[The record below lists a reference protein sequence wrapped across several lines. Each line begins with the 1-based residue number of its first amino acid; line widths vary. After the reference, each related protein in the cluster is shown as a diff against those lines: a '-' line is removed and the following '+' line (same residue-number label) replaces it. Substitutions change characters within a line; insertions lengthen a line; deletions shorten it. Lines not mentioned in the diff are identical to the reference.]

1 MPKNEFV
8 CDCNIIHED
17 KVKDTI
23 EKMPEST
30 ILNNVAEFFKI
41 MGDTTRCKLIS
52 ALLQNEMCVCDL
64 ANILSMTK
72 SSISHQLSK
81 MKAAGIVKCRKKV
94 TMGAKIKDSKILGTP
109 YIAVIGDKQEGQYIE
124 LEDTK
129 TGGCGYGKAGPDRR
143 CRHRSPWRYRI
154 PEIHPRWQ

>member
-1 MPKNEFV
+1 MSKNEFI

-23 EKMPEST
+23 EKMPDQT
-30 ILNNVAEFFKI
+30 VIIKVAEIFKI

-81 MKAAGIVKCRKKV
+81 MKDAGIVKSRKDGKTVYYSLDDNHISEIFEVGIKHINHKKV
-94 TMGAKIKDSKILGTP
+94 K
-109 YIAVIGDKQEGQYIE
+109 E
-124 LEDTK
+124 
-129 TGGCGYGKAGPDRR
+129 
-143 CRHRSPWRYRI
+143 
-154 PEIHPRWQ
+154 